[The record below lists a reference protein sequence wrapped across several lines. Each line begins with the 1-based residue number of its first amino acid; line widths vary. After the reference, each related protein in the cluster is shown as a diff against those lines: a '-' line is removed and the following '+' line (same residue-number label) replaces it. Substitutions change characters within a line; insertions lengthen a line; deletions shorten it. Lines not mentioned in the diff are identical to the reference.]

1 MTLRSFFSTLF
12 LASTLC
18 AGAAAQAPAAPQQ
31 SPAARPATPSAPAAA
46 APAQGQRVSPSKM
59 AAAPGGGPGQ
69 VWVNTASKVYHCPGS
84 TYYGKTKAGKYMAE
98 DAAKAEG
105 DRANGGKPCAK

>member
-1 MTLRSFFSTLF
+1 MALRSVFLTL
-12 LASTLC
+12 LTAVALS
-18 AGAAAQAPAAPQQ
+18 AGAAAQAPAPQQ
-31 SPAARPATPSAPAAA
+31 PVPAARPATPAAPPAAA
-46 APAQGQRVSPSKM
+46 SVQGQRVSPSKM
-59 AAAPGGGPGQ
+59 TAAPGGGPGQ